1 VAATRPGTRT
11 PDIVSDSLERALT
24 SQSRDELR
32 LALKSTASAL
42 KHDGVPFAL
51 AGGYALWAHGAPES
65 ENDVDFV
72 VAEDDT
78 ERAANVLA
86 AAGFEVVRP
95 PEDWLFKVVMDGA
108 TVDVLH
114 RVVGEPVTGELL
126 DRSEVMDL
134 LGIRMPVLPATD
146 LLSSKLRA
154 MTEHYCDFGA
164 LLPQVRAVR
173 EKLDWARLRE
183 EVADNDFAVAFLFL
197 TDRLGISE
205 G

>member
-1 VAATRPGTRT
+1 VLVNAEFREP
-11 PDIVSDSLERALT
+11 
-24 SQSRDELR
+24 LR
-32 LALKSTASAL
+32 LALKRTASAL
-42 KHDGVPFAL
+42 KADGVPFAL

-78 ERAANVLA
+78 EQAAAVLA

-95 PEDWLFKVVMDGA
+95 PEDWLFKAGLDGV

-114 RVVGEPVTGELL
+114 RIVGEPVDAELL
-126 DRSEVMDL
+126 GRSEEMDL

-154 MTEHYCDFGA
+154 MTEHYCDFGS
-164 LLPQVRAVR
+164 LLPHVRAVR
-173 EKLDWARLRE
+173 EQLDWDRLRT
-183 EVADNDFAVAFLFL
+183 EVQGNDFAAAFLFL
-197 TDRLGISE
+197 TDRLGISA

>member
-1 VAATRPGTRT
+1 MPADR
-11 PDIVSDSLERALT
+11 DAL
-24 SQSRDELR
+24 RV
-32 LALKSTASAL
+32 ALKRTASAL

-86 AAGFEVVRP
+86 DAGFEVVRP
-95 PEDWLFKVVMDGA
+95 PEDWLFKACTDGVV
-108 TVDVLH
+108 VDVLH
-114 RVVGEPVTGELL
+114 RIVGEPVSSEML
-126 DRSEVMDL
+126 DRSDEMDL
-134 LGIRMPVLPATD
+134 IGIRLPVLPATD
-146 LLSSKLRA
+146 LLSSKLRS
-154 MTEHYCDFGA
+154 MTEHYCDFGR
-164 LLPQVRAVR
+164 LLPHVRAVR
-173 EKLDWARLRE
+173 EQVDWERLRE

-197 TDRLGISE
+197 TERLGINA